1 MALHVSHGKPGELG
15 CVAVSLVM
23 TVMTA
28 ILFSLSVARLA
39 VLEEN

>member
-1 MALHVSHGKPGELG
+1 MELHVSYGKPGELG

-23 TVMTA
+23 TA
-28 ILFSLSVARLA
+28 ILFSPSLARLD

>member
-1 MALHVSHGKPGELG
+1 MILHVSHGKPGELG

-23 TVMTA
+23 TA